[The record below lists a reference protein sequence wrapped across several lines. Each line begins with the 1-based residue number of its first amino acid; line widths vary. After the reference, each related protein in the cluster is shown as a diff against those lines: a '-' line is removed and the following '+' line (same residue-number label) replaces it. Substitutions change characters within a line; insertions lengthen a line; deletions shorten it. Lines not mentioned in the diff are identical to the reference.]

1 MKVRNLLAAIS
12 VFAVCLTTL
21 RTLSLAAPPE
31 VSNSPAVFVR
41 GLMILQMAQKDAL
54 HIVLP
59 DAPGHKA
66 TITFVMNDGERY
78 VIPFK
83 GHSIIK
89 AASDPEGSTA
99 VVKVPELIRMKELYG
114 DGFTPLID
122 RVANRIE
129 IPWSGIRAVKTD
141 KVTNSRYTFVRKDNG
156 EEITSFRPRNIAES
170 LRIELGSFESLH
182 FNGLKRE
189 MDAADVKEIWIEQV
203 PKDMSTSDVYPDH
216 FHHYFHYIARAAS
229 HNFDVEPRKVSGAI
243 SRSPRVGQSF
253 WLDWLVVCGPIRI
266 D

>member
-1 MKVRNLLAAIS
+1 MRVRNLLAAVS

-21 RTLSLAAPPE
+21 SLAAQPE
-31 VSNSPAVFVR
+31 VSSSPAVFVR
-41 GLMILQMAQKDAL
+41 GLMILQLAQKDAL

-59 DAPGHKA
+59 DAPGHRA
-66 TITFVMNDGERY
+66 TVTFVMNDGKRH

-83 GHSIIK
+83 GHSTIK

-99 VVKVPELIRMKELYG
+99 VVKVPELVRMKELYG

-122 RVANRIE
+122 RVADHID
-129 IPWSGIRAVKTD
+129 IAWSGIRTVKTE
-141 KVTNSRYTFVRKDNG
+141 KVTDSRYTFVRKDNG

-170 LRIELGSFESLH
+170 LRIELGSFEGLQ

-189 MDAADVKEIWIEQV
+189 INAAEVKEIWIEQV
-203 PKDMSTSDVYPDH
+203 PKDMSTADVYPDH
-216 FHHYFHYIARAAS
+216 FHQYFHYIARAAS
-229 HNFDVEPRKVSGAI
+229 QNFDVEPRKLTGAI

-253 WLDWLVVCGPIRI
+253 WIDMLVLCGPIRI

>member
-1 MKVRNLLAAIS
+1 MKVRNLLAAAG
-12 VFAVCLTTL
+12 VFAVCLTT
-21 RTLSLAAPPE
+21 SSVAAQPE
-31 VSNSPAVFVR
+31 VSTSPAVLIR
-41 GLMILQMAQKDAL
+41 GLMILQLAQKDAL

-66 TITFVMNDGERY
+66 TVTFVMNDGTRH

-83 GHSIIK
+83 GHSIVK
-89 AASDPEGSTA
+89 AASDPERSTA
-99 VVKVPELIRMKELYG
+99 VMKVPELVRMKELYG
-114 DGFTPLID
+114 NGFTPLID

-129 IPWSGIRAVKTD
+129 IPWPGIRAVKTD

-170 LRIELGSFESLH
+170 LRVELSSFESLH

-189 MDAADVKEIWIEQV
+189 IDAAAVKEIWIEQV
-203 PKDMSTSDVYPDH
+203 PKDMGTADIYPDH

-229 HNFDVEPRKVSGAI
+229 QNFDVEPRRVSGAI

-253 WLDWLVVCGPIRI
+253 WLDLVIVCGPIRI